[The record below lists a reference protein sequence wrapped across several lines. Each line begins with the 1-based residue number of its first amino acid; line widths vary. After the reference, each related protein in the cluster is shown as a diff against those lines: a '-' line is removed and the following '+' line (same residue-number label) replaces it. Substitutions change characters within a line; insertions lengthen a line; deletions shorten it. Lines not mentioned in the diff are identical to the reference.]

1 MRRVLGVAA
10 GLVMVPYP
18 EFAVL
23 LLFLCI
29 FWENLGSLALS
40 AYDDYQLTKIEKALR
55 ASLSAKVEGYCVRM
69 LTMRSMA
76 EREGRSRS
84 MLTWQRTIKA
94 VYTAIARAATWV
106 RLLVQWGNGRH
117 AVTIQEE

>member
-1 MRRVLGVAA
+1 LRRVLGVAA

-40 AYDDYQLTKIEKALR
+40 AYDDYQLTKTEKALR
-55 ASLSAKVEGYCVRM
+55 GSLSANVDGYCVR
-69 LTMRSMA
+69 LPTMMSMA
-76 EREGRSRS
+76 ERKGWSRS
-84 MLTWQRTIKA
+84 ILIWQRTIKA
-94 VYTAIARAATWV
+94 VYTAFVRASNWV
-106 RLLVQWGNGRH
+106 RLLAQCGNDRH
-117 AVTIQEE
+117 AATTQEE